1 MLLQPV
7 QFCTLILHSYHSYY
21 FIIKK
26 GTKVSVKLSS
36 NQKLYELV
44 SYTRKF
50 IGGLVT
56 MQFPWLKTF
65 QTKEVKM

>member
-7 QFCTLILHSYHSYY
+7 QFYTLLLHSYHSYY

-26 GTKVSVKLSS
+26 GTKVSVKPSG
-36 NQKLYELV
+36 NPKLHELV
-44 SYTRKF
+44 TYPRK
-50 IGGLVT
+50 IICGLVT

-65 QTKEVKM
+65 QAKEIKM

>member
-56 MQFPWLKTF
+56 MRFPWLKTF